1 MHRGGTGPTGP
12 FRSPQGASR
21 IARLRRQRRI
31 RGALVGAMGGL
42 LVLGLL
48 SPAGNGSRAEAASQ
62 TALDTVTLTAPPSA
76 TTTPGVD
83 VALGAFT
90 VAGSEDL
97 SLTLAVAP
105 VGAGTLTLG
114 CGGACS
120 SVTYEAGDG
129 DTDATITL
137 SGTASNV
144 TAALSSVTLV
154 APTAGEVSV
163 FATVDDRV
171 APPAGPNGHQY
182 RYYPNRLG
190 FTAARAAAASLT
202 LYGKTGYLTTVTSAN
217 EEAYISNLAGPNP
230 LHLGLTG
237 KSARGRNGW
246 TWTYVAGP
254 DAGITP
260 TYFNWLP
267 REPRT
272 PKQGA
277 DDYGRVRQRTAGGK
291 TGWDVSIDDSACCGY
306 IVEFGD
312 STPPVPNAAVTVW
325 VGESP
330 PTTTTTVASTR
341 PPRTPPTT
349 VIDTVPDTSIPDTSI
364 PDTVPVTEPPTTR
377 ATRPTT
383 TAVPTTTTT
392 AVPADWSAEIKVEA
406 RLGQPSPGAEV
417 TVRGKGLR
425 PGRDIEIGVHSTY
438 RVISTG
444 VVAADGS
451 FELSGRLPADLEAG
465 SHAIELHYAG
475 EPAVLDSATFEVSAT
490 GALAAGEQRLGFGS
504 YDPGA
509 HATAVVAA
517 TIAGLAV
524 AGAAGAGGGGGGAD
538 SAGQVG
544 EIDVEDALEV
554 DLDGEA
560 WGDRSATWRTP
571 GRERVE
577 RIALAFEHRYGAA
590 LPGVTR
596 AMVGGSYLRAMLGSL
611 SVLFP
616 LVGLVLGVLAAT
628 GTGLE
633 ALPPSAALL
642 GAILVLSALDGIAG
656 FAAGIGYFT
665 VLLVTGSINS
675 LNSVL
680 VVAGSVVAMTGVSLM
695 AEMVRPLTRPPG
707 RGWEGRWNRTAD
719 AVVGA
724 LFVGWLIRAAVGSL
738 EGLRGYTLDITT
750 DADLLAMIAMAGIVL
765 RVSLESLAT
774 NVYPSRLRAVRP
786 VDDDVPEYGLARRWV
801 MVFARTGAL
810 MLAAKPFVGWNWY
823 LWLGCASYC
832 AEQLL
837 DVIEDRIPIIKV
849 FVPIVPKR
857 VYKFITALLVCTLV
871 GRVLENWTGGV
882 QLVRVAF
889 VVLNIPMTAVETFI
903 ALGREGERGPIT
915 WWRRAGGVL
924 MVALGFLAVTGHLL

>member
-1 MHRGGTGPTGP
+1 
-12 FRSPQGASR
+12 
-21 IARLRRQRRI
+21 
-31 RGALVGAMGGL
+31 MGGL

-48 SPAGNGSRAEAASQ
+48 SPTGSRSRAEAASQ

-105 VGAGTLTLG
+105 FGAGTLTLG
-114 CGGACS
+114 CGGACAG
-120 SVTYEAGDG
+120 VTYEAGDG

-137 SGTASNV
+137 SGTAANV
-144 TAALSSVTLV
+144 TTALSSVTLV

-163 FATVDDRV
+163 FATVDDR
-171 APPAGPNGHQY
+171 AATPPGPNGHQY
-182 RYYPNRLG
+182 RYYRNHVSW
-190 FTAARAAAASLT
+190 TSAKAAAGSLS
-202 LYGKTGYLTTVTSAN
+202 LYGKTGYLVTVTSAN
-217 EEAYISNLAGPNP
+217 EEGFIEGLIGSESV
-230 LHLGLTG
+230 HLGLTG
-237 KSARGRNGW
+237 KSARGRNAW
-246 TWTYVAGP
+246 TWGYSGGP
-254 DAGITP
+254 DAGTTP
-260 TYFNWLP
+260 SYFDWLP
-267 REPRT
+267 KEPRT

-277 DDYGRVRQRTAGGK
+277 DDFGRVRVRTTGGK
-291 TGWDVSIDDSACCGY
+291 TAWDVSTDDSACCGY
-306 IVEFGD
+306 VVEFGD
-312 STPPVPNAAVTVW
+312 SEAPVPHAAVTVW
-325 VGESP
+325 VGQGPP
-330 PTTTTTVASTR
+330 PTTTTTTVATTR
-341 PPRTPPTT
+341 PPAPATTVAETVPPT
-349 VIDTVPDTSIPDTSI
+349 DP
-364 PDTVPVTEPPTTR
+364 PVTDPPVTDPPTTR
-377 ATRPTT
+377 APSPPPTS
-383 TAVPTTTTT
+383 ALTTTTVAPKPNIPPGWKAKISVT
-392 AVPADWSAEIKVEA
+392 ARIGQKSAGAKV
-406 RLGQPSPGAEV
+406 SV
-417 TVRGKGLR
+417 KGENLES
-425 PGRDIEIGVHSTY
+425 GRAIELGVHSVY
-438 RVISTG
+438 RVIATG
-444 VVAADGS
+444 VVEADGS
-451 FELSGRLPADLEAG
+451 FSLDGVLPADLEPGAH
-465 SHAIELHYAG
+465 SLEVRYAG
-475 EPAVLDSATFEVSAT
+475 ESVALDAAQFTVDPV
-490 GALAAGEQRLGFGS
+490 GALEGGEERLGFGS

-509 HATAVVAA
+509 HATTVVAA
-517 TIAGLAV
+517 TVAGLAI
-524 AGAAGAGGGGGGAD
+524 AGAAGGGGGGGGGAD

-560 WGDRSATWRTP
+560 WGDRSPTWRTP

-577 RIALAFEHRYGAA
+577 RMALAFEHRFGAA

-596 AMVGGSYLRAMLGSL
+596 AMVGTSYLRAMLGSL
-611 SVLFP
+611 SALFP
-616 LVGLVLGVLAAT
+616 VAGLVLGVLAAT

-633 ALPPSAALL
+633 ALPPSTALL
-642 GAILVLSALDGIAG
+642 ATILVLSALDGIAG
-656 FAAGIGYFT
+656 FTAGIGYFL
-665 VLLVTGSINS
+665 VLAVTGSVDS
-675 LNSVL
+675 LNAVL
-680 VVAGSVVAMTGVSLM
+680 VVAGTVVVMTGVSLM

-738 EGLRGYTLDITT
+738 EGLRGYSLDITA
-750 DADLLAMIAMAGIVL
+750 DADRLAIIAMAGIVL

-786 VDDDVPEYGLARRWV
+786 ADEEVPEYGLARRWV

-837 DVIEDRIPIIKV
+837 DVVEDRIPVIKA
-849 FVPIVPKR
+849 FGPIVPRR

-871 GRVLENWTGGV
+871 GRVLENWTSGV

-903 ALGREGERGPIT
+903 ALGREGEPGPIT

-924 MVALGFLAVTGHLL
+924 MVALGFLTVTGHLL